1 MRGAA
6 ALTGVWRRLTIA
18 PAQVADRATA
28 FGNGEERAG
37 GPEPIPPVEE
47 RRRLAMEAVAAE
59 EEARRRIAEDL
70 HDGPLQTLLAAK
82 QDLIEAS
89 PGRAGVTRALAG
101 VDDGIEGLR
110 RAVGILHPVT
120 IERDGLTSALG
131 AIAAEAERRG
141 AFRCDLEIE
150 DDAAGP
156 HEQVILSLAR
166 ELLTN
171 AAKHSGAGR
180 VLVTVGRDRDW
191 LRLEVA
197 DDGCGFDASD
207 PPADPCDGHIG
218 LAAAE
223 RRARA
228 LGGSLAIAAGPDAGT
243 VVSVRLPVDAGSGPD
258 AAAGNGP

>member
-1 MRGAA
+1 VRPAA
-6 ALTGVWRRLTIA
+6 ALLQAWRRLT
-18 PAQVADRATA
+18 VAD
-28 FGNGEERAG
+28 
-37 GPEPIPPVEE
+37 E
-47 RRRLAMEAVAAE
+47 RRFALEAVAAE

-101 VDDGIEGLR
+101 VDDGIDGLR
-110 RAVGILHPVT
+110 RAVGTLHPVT
-120 IERDGLTSALG
+120 IERDGLTGALT

-166 ELLTN
+166 ELLAN

-180 VLVTVGRDRDW
+180 VLVTVDRDRGW

-197 DDGCGFDASD
+197 DDGRGFD
-207 PPADPCDGHIG
+207 PTGLPADPCDGHIG

-228 LGGSLAIAAGPDAGT
+228 LGGSLAIAARPDAGT
-243 VVSVRLPVDAGSGPD
+243 AVSVRLPVEGSNGRDPAA
-258 AAAGNGP
+258 AAAGGNGRP

>member
-1 MRGAA
+1 MKAAA
-6 ALTGVWRRLTIA
+6 ALTGAWRRLAVVPGRT
-18 PAQVADRATA
+18 DRAI
-28 FGNGEERAG
+28 GAG
-37 GPEPIPPVEE
+37 AGSEGAEMRSAEE
-47 RRRLAMEAVAAE
+47 RRRQALEAVAAAE
-59 EEARRRIAEDL
+59 EERRRIAEDL

-101 VDDGIEGLR
+101 VDDGIAGLR
-110 RAVGILHPVT
+110 RAVGILHPVA
-120 IERDGLTSALG
+120 IERDGLTSALA
-131 AIAAEAERRG
+131 AIVAEAERRG
-141 AFRCDLEIE
+141 GYRCDLRVEA
-150 DDAAGP
+150 DPPAA
-156 HEQVILSLAR
+156 HEQVLLALAR

-180 VLVTVGRDRDW
+180 VQVTVGRDRGW

-197 DDGCGFDASD
+197 DDGCGFDPSA

-228 LGGSLAIAAGPDAGT
+228 LGGDLSLASGPDGGT
-243 VVSVRLPVDAGSGPD
+243 VASVRLPVEVASGE
-258 AAAGNGP
+258 AAAGDRRA